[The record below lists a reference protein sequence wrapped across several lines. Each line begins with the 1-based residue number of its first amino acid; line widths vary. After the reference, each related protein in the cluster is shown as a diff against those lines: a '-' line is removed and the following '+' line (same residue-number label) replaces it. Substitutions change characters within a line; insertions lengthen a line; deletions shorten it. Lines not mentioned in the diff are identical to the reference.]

1 MTVVEQPK
9 PGGLIARV
17 QAILLRPKTEWE
29 VIEVEPATTQGLYVG
44 YACILAAIPAIANLI
59 GRQVFGYGA
68 FGITYHPALIGSIV
82 GAIVTYILSLI
93 SVFVLALVIDALAPS
108 FDGQKNQIQALKVAV
123 YSSTAG
129 WVAGIF
135 GLFPPLAILAA
146 LGGLYGLYLL
156 YLGLPR
162 LMKAPESKALG
173 YTAVTVVVAIV
184 LFVIVGAVV
193 AAVGGMGTL
202 GGGAAGAF
210 SSAHNS
216 PVSGTVQV
224 NGTNVDL
231 GKLQASA
238 AAAAAAANAM
248 ETGKTANGKVVAA
261 IDPEKLKALLPATVD
276 GLPRTELNGQSAGAA
291 GVSSSNAEAVYSKD
305 SARITLTVTDLAAAG
320 AFAGMAGAMGV
331 QSTRETATGYE
342 KVGKVG
348 GRMTTE
354 EWDNQSKSGKYGV
367 LVADRFMIE
376 ADGSAG
382 SIDDL
387 KSAVAAVGPDRL
399 EGLAKA

>member
-1 MTVVEQPK
+1 
-9 PGGLIARV
+9 
-17 QAILLRPKTEWE
+17 
-29 VIEVEPATTQGLYVG
+29 
-44 YACILAAIPAIANLI
+44 
-59 GRQVFGYGA
+59 
-68 FGITYHPALIGSIV
+68 
-82 GAIVTYILSLI
+82 
-93 SVFVLALVIDALAPS
+93 
-108 FDGQKNQIQALKVAV
+108 
-123 YSSTAG
+123 
-129 WVAGIF
+129 VAGIF

-184 LFVIVGAVV
+184 LVVIVGAVV
-193 AAVGGMGTL
+193 AAVGGMGML

-238 AAAAAAANAM
+238 VAAAAAANAM
-248 ETGKTANGKVVAA
+248 ETGKTADGKVVAA
-261 IDPEKLKALLPATVD
+261 VDPEKLKALLPATVD
-276 GLPRTELNGQSAGAA
+276 GLPRTELTAQSAGAA

-331 QSTRETATGYE
+331 QSTKETATGYE

-376 ADGSAG
+376 AEGSAG

-387 KSAVAAVGPDRL
+387 KSAVQAVGPDRL